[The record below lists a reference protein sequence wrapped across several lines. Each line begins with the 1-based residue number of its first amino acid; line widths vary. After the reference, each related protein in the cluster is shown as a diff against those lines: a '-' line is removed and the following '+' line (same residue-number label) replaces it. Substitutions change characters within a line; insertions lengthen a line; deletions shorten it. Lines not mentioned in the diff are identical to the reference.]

1 MQAHPKEI
9 SRVKMMCSI
18 LNQEINKETAIALFY
33 NIMLLVLAV
42 SLLRGNESTTT
53 LHSVVMKPIF
63 TNQS

>member
-1 MQAHPKEI
+1 
-9 SRVKMMCSI
+9 MMCSI